1 MTAPDVLAESPARV
15 APGQGPTVLD
25 RGRAALAATGAAILG
40 AAPHLLHHAGPL
52 AGAALLA
59 GVTGKV
65 LFGVIGLALSIPML
79 RRLHRRSDSWRLP
92 AGVLAVMAVVFVFS
106 SFVIGPALTGS
117 SDTGNSGGASPATPA
132 QPSGHESHH
141 Q

>member
-1 MTAPDVLAESPARV
+1 MTAPDVLAEPSAPA
-15 APGQGPTVLD
+15 APGQGATVLD

-40 AAPHLLHHAGPL
+40 AAPHVLHHAGPL

-79 RRLHRRSDSWRLP
+79 RRLRRRSGSWRMP

-117 SDTGNSGGASPATPA
+117 SGTGSSGGSSPTTPA